1 MKRLDRKLT
10 VAFLSAGTL
19 AYEILLVRIFAI
31 EHFHHFAYMAISVA
45 MLGFGTSG
53 TLLALA
59 GRPANTTLER
69 WFWWSTQAT
78 VISLVASPALVH
90 LVALDATQLVWD
102 SSQWFRL
109 AAIYLLL
116 ALPFGVGALAIL
128 LGLTVE
134 REHPG
139 RLYGAN
145 FIGSGLG
152 AALAVGILAYI
163 FPQRALAVPAL
174 LAAIGALAATPRS
187 ATRQLASMSAWIL
200 AALAV
205 FVFITPLWRIEVS
218 PYKGLPQVAAFPDAR
233 RVRERT
239 SPVGWLVATRAD
251 AFHFAPGLS
260 LGFQGEFPEQTA
272 VFVDG
277 ELVGATVDQAA
288 DSNTARL
295 LDWLPS
301 ALPYALG
308 APGSVLV
315 VAAGG
320 GTEVHNA
327 LAHGARV
334 VTAVELHPDLV
345 ELAGSAFARLPERSE
360 VHWVVGDA
368 RSFVARTTEK
378 FDLIMLP
385 PAGGFGTS
393 VAGVHSLNEDF
404 LHTLDAYSNY
414 LEHLTPQG
422 ILAITRWLTLPP
434 RESVR
439 VILTMAKALRGSA
452 AGVVGSKLVVARS
465 WGTATVL
472 AKPSGF
478 DEAEVTLLRSWAETR
493 LFDLDW
499 YPAMAAPISTFHL
512 LEGAPLH
519 RAAVAAAHGAD
530 SLANFV
536 SGYPFDVSPVKDSRP
551 YPHHFLRISSLPR
564 LIMSDRGGWLPYAEW
579 GPLALI
585 ATLLQSAVFAG
596 LFMLLPA
603 VTTGAKRLGTKW
615 WPTVGY
621 FTAIGVAYLA
631 AEIAAI
637 QQIGL
642 LLGHPIY
649 GVAVVLASFLVCSG
663 IGSIWSD
670 RLNPS
675 SVQLAAGLLAAM
687 LVLLGAALL
696 SLVHLLQAA
705 SLTIRAAGAAV
716 LLAPLA
722 YLMGLPFPL
731 GLRLF
736 ARADSK
742 RIAWAWAANGFAS
755 VVAAPLAALIALEA
769 GSRALFFL
777 AAIAYCLAMA
787 LSRKGPAERESYAS
801 SHFT

>member
-1 MKRLDRKLT
+1 VKRLDRKLA

-53 TLLALA
+53 TFLALA
-59 GRPANTTLER
+59 GRLESIAVER
-69 WFWWSTQAT
+69 WFGWSALAT
-78 VISLVASPALVH
+78 VISLVASPTLVH
-90 LVALDATQLVWD
+90 LVPLDATQLVWD
-102 SSQWFRL
+102 SSQWLRL

-116 ALPFGVGALAIL
+116 ALPFGVGAMTIL
-128 LGLTVE
+128 LGLTIE

-139 RLYGAN
+139 CLYGAN

-152 AALAVGILAYI
+152 AALAVGMLAY
-163 FPQRALAVPAL
+163 FYPQRALAIPAVV
-174 LAAIGALAATPRS
+174 AAMGAVAATRASAPRHV
-187 ATRQLASMSAWIL
+187 ASVAAWIL
-200 AALAV
+200 IALSV
-205 FVFITPLWRIEVS
+205 FVLITPLWHIDVS

-239 SPVGWLVATRAD
+239 SPVGWLVAIEAD

-260 LGFQGEFPEQTA
+260 LGFQGEFPDQTA

-277 ELVGATVDQAA
+277 DLVGATMDQVT
-288 DSNTARL
+288 DSSAARL

-308 APGSVLV
+308 TPSHVLV
-315 VAAGG
+315 LAAGG
-320 GTEVHNA
+320 GTEVNSA
-327 LAHGARV
+327 VAHGAQL

-345 ELAGSAFARLPERSE
+345 DLAGSAFAGDPEQGTVR
-360 VHWVVGDA
+360 WVVADA
-368 RSFVARTTEK
+368 RSFVARTSEK
-378 FDLIMLP
+378 FDLIVLP
-385 PAGGFGTS
+385 PAGGLGTS
-393 VAGVHSLNEDF
+393 AAGVHSLDEDF
-404 LHTLDAYSNY
+404 LHTVDAYSSY

-439 VILTMAKALRGSA
+439 VILTVTEALRGSA
-452 AGVVGSKLVVARS
+452 TGVVGSQLLVARS

-472 AKPSGF
+472 ARPAGF
-478 DEAEVTLLRSWAETR
+478 DEAEVARLQDWAATR

-499 YPAMAAPISTFHL
+499 YPNMSAPRSTFHL
-512 LEGAPLH
+512 LEGAPLY
-519 RAAVAAAHGAD
+519 RAAVAASHGAD
-530 SLANFV
+530 SLASFV
-536 SGYPFDVSPVKDSRP
+536 SAYPFDVSPVGDSRP
-551 YPHHFLRISSLPR
+551 YPHHFLRLSSLPKLLTR
-564 LIMSDRGGWLPYAEW
+564 DRGGWLPYAEW
-579 GPLALI
+579 GPIALV
-585 ATLLQSAVFAG
+585 ATLLQSAVLAG

-603 VTTGAKRLGTKW
+603 VATGAKRLGTNW

-642 LLGHPIY
+642 LLGHPIF

-675 SVQLAAGLLAAM
+675 SIQLTAGLLAAM
-687 LVLLGAALL
+687 LVIEGAALL
-696 SLVHLLQAA
+696 AVVHFLQAT
-705 SLTIRAAGAAV
+705 SLAIRAASAVV

-722 YLMGLPFPL
+722 SLMGLLFPL
-731 GLRLF
+731 GLRRF
-736 ARADSK
+736 AYADSN

-755 VVAAPLAALIALEA
+755 VVAAPLAALVALEA

-777 AAIAYCLAMA
+777 GAMA
-787 LSRKGPAERESYAS
+787 YGVAMVLSRQGPTGPPAWSIKQP
-801 SHFT
+801 